1 VIRKANKFDIPVLLD
16 FMREYAKEAPVKIL
30 NNLQHHNDDYVASL
44 LTSIIMGR
52 GFIFVDDE
60 LNGMIVAIITPNLW
74 CPTVLELHELAWWI
88 KPEKRNWIL
97 GGRLWRAFE
106 VEANKMLKEN
116 RVQLVTVTKMSTSP
130 SLDYEKRGFQLLDM
144 NYFKE

>member
-1 VIRKANKFDIPVLLD
+1 
-16 FMREYAKEAPVKIL
+16 MREYAKEAPVKIL
-30 NNLQHHNDDYVASL
+30 NELENHDDDYVASL

-52 GFIFVDDE
+52 GFILVDNE
-60 LNGMIVAIITPNLW
+60 LNGMIIAMVTKNIW
-74 CPTVLELHELAWWI
+74 CPKVLELHELAWWI
-88 KPEKRNWIL
+88 KPDKRNWIL

-106 VEANKMLKEN
+106 IEADKMLKEN

-130 SLDYEKRGFQLLDM
+130 SLDYEKRGFKLLDM

>member
-1 VIRKANKFDIPVLLD
+1 MIRKANKFDIPVLLD
-16 FMREYAKEAPVKIL
+16 FMSEYAKEAPVKIL
-30 NNLQHHNDDYVASL
+30 NKLEHHNDDYVASL

-52 GFIFVDDE
+52 GFILIDDE
-60 LNGMIVAIITPNLW
+60 LNGMIIAITIPNLW

-106 VEANKMLKEN
+106 VEADKMLKEN

>member
-1 VIRKANKFDIPVLLD
+1 
-16 FMREYAKEAPVKIL
+16 MREYAKEAPVKIL
-30 NNLQHHNDDYVASL
+30 NELENHDDDYVASL

-52 GFIFVDDE
+52 GFILVDDE
-60 LNGMIVAIITPNLW
+60 LNGMIIAMVTKNLW
-74 CPTVLELHELAWWI
+74 CPKVLELHELAWWI
-88 KPEKRNWIL
+88 KPDKRNWIL

-106 VEANKMLKEN
+106 IEADKMLKEN

>member
-1 VIRKANKFDIPVLLD
+1 LIRKANKFDIPVLLD
-16 FMREYAKEAPVKIL
+16 FMSEYAKEAPVKIL
-30 NNLQHHNDDYVASL
+30 NKLEHHNDDYVASL

-52 GFIFVDDE
+52 GFILIDDE
-60 LNGMIVAIITPNLW
+60 LNGMIIAITIPNLW

-106 VEANKMLKEN
+106 VEADKMLKEN

>member
-1 VIRKANKFDIPVLLD
+1 LIRKANKFDIPVLLD

-30 NNLQHHNDDYVASL
+30 NNLEHHNDDYVAGL

-52 GFIFVDDE
+52 GFIFVDNE
-60 LNGMIVAIITPNLW
+60 LNGMIIAITIPNLW

-88 KPEKRNWIL
+88 KHEKRNSIL

-106 VEANKMLKEN
+106 VEADKMLKEN

-130 SLDYEKRGFQLLDM
+130 SLDYEKRGFKLLDM

>member
-1 VIRKANKFDIPVLLD
+1 LIRKANKFDIPVLLD

-30 NNLQHHNDDYVASL
+30 NELEHHNDDYVASL
-44 LTSIIMGR
+44 LISIIMGR

-60 LNGMIVAIITPNLW
+60 LNGMIIGIIVPNLW

-88 KPEKRNWIL
+88 KNEKRNSIL

-106 VEANKMLKEN
+106 VEADKMLKEN
-116 RVQLVTVTKMSTSP
+116 KVQLVTVTKMSTSP
-130 SLDYEKRGFQLLDM
+130 SLDYEKRGFKLLDM

>member
-1 VIRKANKFDIPVLLD
+1 
-16 FMREYAKEAPVKIL
+16 MREYAKEAPVKIL
-30 NNLQHHNDDYVASL
+30 NQLENHNDDYVASL

-52 GFIFVDDE
+52 GFILVDDE
-60 LNGMIVAIITPNLW
+60 LNGMIIAIIIPNLW

-88 KPEKRNWIL
+88 KPEKRSCIL
-97 GGRLWRAFE
+97 GGRLWHAFE
-106 VEANKMLKEN
+106 VEADKMLKEN

-130 SLDYEKRGFQLLDM
+130 SLDYEKRGFKLLDM